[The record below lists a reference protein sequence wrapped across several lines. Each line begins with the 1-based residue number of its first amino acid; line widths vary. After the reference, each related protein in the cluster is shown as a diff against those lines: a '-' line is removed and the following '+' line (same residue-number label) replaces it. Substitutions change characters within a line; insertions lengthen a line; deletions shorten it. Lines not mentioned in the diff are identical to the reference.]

1 MSDNRPIGVFDS
13 GLGGLTAVT
22 HIVDL
27 LPDEK
32 FVYFGDT
39 ARTPYGSKTV
49 ATIKKFSL
57 QITNF
62 LQKHNVKAIVIAC
75 NTVSAT
81 CKDFI
86 QERCPK
92 IPVFGII
99 EPTAELVAR
108 TYSKNNNIGIIG
120 TKVTTES
127 KQYEIT
133 IKNYNGNCHIYSKA
147 CPLFV
152 PVIEEGIRDKHIMIP
167 IIKYYLDEFL
177 EENNITDLI
186 LGCTHYPMLQNFLH
200 ELYPSV
206 NIINPSEV
214 IAVKIRDVLENY
226 ELLATPNNKV
236 NHFYASDLSKGFISM
251 INDILPDKQHII
263 QFKKFDDP
271 EER

>member
-27 LPDEK
+27 LPNEK
-32 FVYFGDT
+32 FIYFGDT

-49 ATIKKFSL
+49 DTIKKFSL
-57 QITNF
+57 QITDF
-62 LQKHNVKAIVIAC
+62 LLRHQVKAIVIAC

-81 CKDFI
+81 CKNVI
-86 QERCPK
+86 QERCPH
-92 IPVFGII
+92 IPVLGII
-99 EPTAELVAR
+99 DPTAELVAK
-108 TYSKNNNIGIIG
+108 TYSKNNNVGIIG

-133 IKNYNGNCHIYSKA
+133 IKNYNGNCQVYSKA

-152 PVIEEGIRDKHIMIP
+152 PVIEEGIRDKRITVP
-167 IIKYYLDEFL
+167 IIKYYLDKFL
-177 EENNITDLI
+177 DENNITDLI
-186 LGCTHYPMLQNFLH
+186 LGCTHYPLLLSFLH
-200 ELYPSV
+200 ELYPNV
-206 NIINPSEV
+206 HIINPSEV
-214 IAVKIRDVLENY
+214 LALKIKEVLENY
-226 ELLATPNNKV
+226 ELLANSNDRV

-251 INDILPDKQHII
+251 INDILPDKQHVIR
-263 QFKKFDDP
+263 FKKFDDP